1 MTFLSSL
8 LFAVSSS
15 LDALMV
21 GITYGIRKI
30 RVSLLQNLL
39 VSLITLG
46 GTMLAI
52 GLGSLLAPVFSAKPL
67 TGAGSAVLIGMGVYY
82 LIKFLVS
89 QVQKYRARPDVE
101 KVPVPEVFV
110 PEISVPEVPS
120 PEQSSGFPTESP
132 MSSDTVSA
140 ADADCGPLTH
150 RELLLLGIALS
161 ANNMG
166 IGIGASMAGIPLWA
180 ASFFTFLCS
189 MCFLGM
195 GNCLGNCLGQLKFL
209 RLADRFA
216 DPLSGLLL
224 ILLGICQLL

>member
-1 MTFLSSL
+1 MTFVSSL

-30 RVSLLQNLL
+30 RVSFLQNLM
-39 VSLITLG
+39 VSLITLS

-52 GLGSLLAPVFSAKPL
+52 GLGSLLAPFFSAKPL

-89 QVQKYRARPDVE
+89 QVQKYRAQPDVE
-101 KVPVPEVFV
+101 KV
-110 PEISVPEVPS
+110 SVPEVQP
-120 PEQSSGFPTESP
+120 PEQETGSHTES
-132 MSSDTVSA
+132 STAFDTASA
-140 ADADCGPLTH
+140 TDAASCLLTH
-150 RELLLLGIALS
+150 RELLLLGVALS

-166 IGIGASMAGIPLWA
+166 IGIGASMAGIPLLA

-195 GNCLGNCLGQLKFL
+195 GNCLGNRLGQLKFL

>member
-1 MTFLSSL
+1 MTFVSSL
-8 LFAVSSS
+8 LFAVSAS

-30 RVSLLQNLL
+30 RVSFLQNLL
-39 VSLITLG
+39 VSLITLS

-52 GLGSLLAPVFSAKPL
+52 GLGSLLAPVFTAKPL

-101 KVPVPEVFV
+101 KVTIPEVLDPV
-110 PEISVPEVPS
+110 
-120 PEQSSGFPTESP
+120 
-132 MSSDTVSA
+132 
-140 ADADCGPLTH
+140 GPLTR